1 MAHIPICS
9 PEDASSEVKIVY
21 EEFHTQMRFESA
33 PTFITTQGHSP
44 TAVRGTWDLVRGILV
59 NGELARWIKEIMF
72 VAISHDRS
80 CRYCKAAHI
89 ACCRM
94 LKVDPEWIELA
105 IGNVELMPDPK
116 LRDMVQFARKCA
128 RAPGSLT
135 PQDYAGLRSHGLA
148 DKEIVEII
156 TMAGLAVYANIV
168 ADATGMED
176 DSMFHEQPS
185 ATAV

>member
-9 PEDASSEVKIVY
+9 TEDALPEVRIVY
-21 EEFHTQMRFESA
+21 KEFYTQMRFASA
-33 PTFITTQGHSP
+33 PTFITTQGHSA

-59 NGELARWIKEIMF
+59 SGELARWIKEIMF
-72 VAISHDRS
+72 VAISHDRR

-105 IGNVELMPDPK
+105 IGNVELIPDPK

-128 RAPGSLT
+128 RAPQSLT
-135 PQDYAGLRSHGLA
+135 AEDYAGLRSHGLA
-148 DKEIVEII
+148 EKEIVEII

-176 DSMFHEQPS
+176 DPMFD
-185 ATAV
+185 A